1 MISPNPDLRATCH
14 RFLSGHLAKTQRAWL
29 EYLAASPAANLPMDR
44 YGDGPAIARIE
55 GEMAALLGKEAALF
69 IHKGV
74 VAQQMALRVWT
85 ERTGRRTVALHPQS
99 HIDLDEGNA
108 YERLQQLI
116 GLRVGEDHRPFTL
129 QELKDL
135 HEPCGAIVIELPLA
149 RAGYQLLPWEELV
162 ALSAWVREQGVPL
175 HFDGARLWESAPF
188 YGRSYAE
195 IAALA
200 DSVYVS
206 FYKGLGG
213 LAGCVLAGSK
223 DFIEETLVWKTRLG
237 GNLFTVFPYVL
248 AALEGLHHH
257 LPKMGAYVARAR
269 EASAALAEI
278 PGVMIVPNPPH
289 TNAFQIYLPAACEE
303 LQKAAEKLAET
314 EHIWLFGAFE
324 ETHFPT
330 LAMGE
335 ITIGDAA
342 EQWTTEEIV
351 AAVKMLLH
359 YAQTS
364 E

>member
-1 MISPNPDLRATCH
+1 MGSLNTDLRATCR
-14 RFLSGHLAKTQRAWL
+14 RFLSGHLARTQREWL
-29 EYLAASPAANLPMDR
+29 AYLATSPAANLPLDR
-44 YGDGPAIARIE
+44 YGHGPAIALIE
-55 GEMAALLGKEAALF
+55 EEVAALLGKEAALF

-85 ERTGRRTVALHPQS
+85 ERTGKHTVALHPQS
-99 HIDLDEGNA
+99 HIDLDERNA
-108 YERLQQLI
+108 YERLQQLS
-116 GLRVGEDHRPFTL
+116 GLRVGQDRRPFTL

-149 RAGYQLLPWEELV
+149 HAGYQLLPWEELV
-162 ALSAWVREQGVPL
+162 AISAWAREQGIPL

-213 LAGCVLAGSK
+213 LAGSVLAGSK
-223 DFIEETLVWKTRLG
+223 DFIEETRVWKTRLG
-237 GNLFTVFPYVL
+237 GDIFTVFPYVL

-257 LPKMGAYVARAR
+257 LPKMEGYVARAR
-269 EASAALAEI
+269 EVSAALAEI

-289 TNAFQIYLPAACEE
+289 INSFQIYLPATCEA
-303 LQKAAEKLAET
+303 LLKAAEKVART
-314 EHIWLFGAFE
+314 EQLWLFGYFN
-324 ETHFPT
+324 ETPFPA
-330 LAMGE
+330 LATGE
-335 ITIGDAA
+335 VIIGEAT
-342 EQWTTEEIV
+342 EQWTTTEIV